1 MTISATPSVCQPGAI
16 VRHTGEFCRS
26 IGWHTPPLDGI
37 VVAVRDDSPTICTV
51 WWCDEDAGDG
61 HDILAGNLELHPENP
76 HVSDSMRACLIDEY
90 NAAQGVI

>member
-37 VVAVRDDSPTICTV
+37 VGAVADGDDTICTV
-51 WWCDEDAGDG
+51 WWCDQDAGDG
-61 HDILAGNLELHPENP
+61 FDILAGNLELHPSNANL
-76 HVSDSMRACLIDEY
+76 SDSMRACLIDEFD
-90 NAAQGVI
+90 AARGVI